1 MWEGGYANIED
12 QYLYLSPDTCLLRP
26 QTQSFTGGECMERKN
41 MPTLFQPTAL
51 VGAIAIA
58 MGFST
63 AVSANETP
71 AKTAV
76 NSALE
81 TLVVTATRSEEKIEN
96 VPARIS
102 IIEPIK
108 LEQSPL
114 ASLPQLLNN
123 EASLNMVQSGGYGQ
137 QASIFLRGTNSTHAL
152 VLRDGVKLNSA
163 TSGVA
168 SLSYIDTTDLK
179 QIEVLKGPASVLY
192 GTNAIGG
199 VIQLVSKTPKKSA
212 AFVTGEIGENKTYKS
227 IVGADLT
234 ENGFYA
240 QIRGQ
245 RLESDGTHVTDAKQ
259 ADIKTGEFEQKG
271 VSSKIGFENDN
282 FAVSLDYAQND
293 GQSAYITSIFAPAP
307 SYAFLG
313 LKNNTVDF
321 KNESINAKVKY
332 NLSDYLELN
341 ARLSQFKDE
350 TDQFDSTDFVNS
362 KTQEAELYA
371 KLNFAQ
377 HQNILF
383 GSTFQNTQADAISS
397 ASPYHG
403 DVDSKGYYV
412 QHQYTN
418 HGLNTQ
424 VGLRIE
430 DNEQFGAHTVGQIA
444 ARYQLLQNT
453 SIYSNW
459 GTAFRAPNLNEL
471 YVGYY
476 GNPNL
481 KPEESES
488 FEIGL
493 DQKLPLGFTTG
504 LSLYSN
510 TVKNLIDYNDK
521 NGYIIDNVSKAKF
534 EGVESYLH
542 WQQDQLFAKLS
553 HNYVK
558 ATNEET
564 HQELARRPRQS
575 FTLTAGLQNAVYG
588 ISTSL
593 SSKSAPKDHSN
604 VEGYAT
610 IDVNAYWNVN
620 SNVKLFTNIDNIGDV
635 RYSTASYGNGLFYVN
650 GGRLAS
656 AGVTFKY

>member
-1 MWEGGYANIED
+1 
-12 QYLYLSPDTCLLRP
+12 
-26 QTQSFTGGECMERKN
+26 MEHI
-41 MPTLFQPTAL
+41 MSIQFQPTAL
-51 VGAIAIA
+51 VGAIALA
-58 MGFST
+58 LGST
-63 AVSANETP
+63 SSVFAETTP
-71 AKTAV
+71 KAKT
-76 NSALE
+76 SLE
-81 TLVVTATRSEEKIEN
+81 TIVVTATRSEEKIEN

-102 IIEPIK
+102 IIEPNIV
-108 LEQSPL
+108 EQSPL
-114 ASLPQLLNN
+114 ASLPHLLNR

-137 QASIFLRGTNSTHAL
+137 QASIFLRGTNSTHTL

-163 TSGVA
+163 TTGVA

-199 VIQLVSKTPKKSA
+199 VVQLVSKTPEKST
-212 AFVTGEIGENKTYKS
+212 AFITGEIGENKTYKS
-227 IVGADLT
+227 IVGGDLA

-245 RLESDGTHVTDAKQ
+245 RLESDGTQVTDAKQ
-259 ADIKTGEFEQKG
+259 SNIKTGEFEQKG
-271 VSSKIGFENDN
+271 FSTKIGFENEDL
-282 FAVSLDYAQND
+282 AVSLDYAQNK
-293 GQSAYITSIFAPAP
+293 GQSTYVSSIFSPAP
-307 SYAFLG
+307 SYAFLS
-313 LKNNTVDF
+313 LKNNSVDF
-321 KNESINAKVKY
+321 NNENINLKAKYKF
-332 NLSDYLELN
+332 SDRFELN

-350 TDQFDSTDFVNS
+350 TEQLNSTDFVDS

-383 GSTFQNTQADAISS
+383 GSTFQNTKADAISS
-397 ASPYHG
+397 ASAYRG
-403 DVDSKGYYV
+403 NVDAQGYYV
-412 QHQYTN
+412 QHQYNN

-430 DNEQFGAHTVGQIA
+430 DNEQFGTHTVGQVA
-444 ARYQLLQNT
+444 ARYQVLPNT
-453 SIYSNW
+453 SIYGNW

-493 DQKLPLGFTTG
+493 DQTLPLGFAAG
-504 LSLYSN
+504 VSMYSN
-510 TVKNLIDYNDK
+510 SVKNLIDYNDK

-542 WQQDQLFAKLS
+542 WQHNQLFAKLS

-558 ATNEET
+558 ATNEEA

-575 FTLTAGLQNAVYG
+575 FTLTAGFQNSIYG

-593 SSKSAPKDHSN
+593 NSKSAPKDHSN
-604 VEGYAT
+604 VAGYAT
-610 IDVNAYWNVN
+610 IDLNAYWNIN
-620 SNVKLFTNIDNIGDV
+620 PNIKLFTNIDNIGDV
-635 RYSTASYGNGLFYVN
+635 HYATASYGNGLFYMN